1 VTAGGR
7 WPIFV
12 WRLYCAGTAAA
23 PLPSSSHVAGSG
35 AGSDTAELV
44 MASPLALGDNLLVLT
59 SPLLRRG
66 IMIRRA
72 SVALC
77 LALVFSVASP
87 RAADKVLRSSLHDYR
102 VVTFVETLVQPW
114 SIAFLP
120 GGDILITERPGRLR
134 IVRQGK
140 LLPSAVEGVPQV
152 AHSSQG
158 GLLEVMPHPNFAT
171 NRLLYITYSK
181 PEAPGKP
188 SSTAI
193 IRGRF
198 ENDRLTDVQ
207 ELFQAVSQGRG
218 HFSGKIAF
226 DKSGFMFVSLGDRQ
240 VPPEGVLE
248 AHPAQDLSN
257 HHGKIIRLHDDG
269 KVPSDNPFVNRPG
282 AKPEIW
288 SYGHRNVQGLAIHPQ
303 TGELWANEHGPQGG
317 DELNRIQAGR
327 NYGWPVIGFG
337 VNYTT
342 GLAIHAGTHRNGMEQ
357 PMQVWVPSI
366 GISGLM
372 VYTGDK
378 FPQWRGNIFVGG
390 MVGEQLVRLAQPT
403 PGARVTPEILV
414 PQMGRIRDVKQSP
427 DGFIYLVTDDRDGKP
442 TPIYK
447 LEPVD
452 RATTQ

>member
-1 VTAGGR
+1 
-7 WPIFV
+7 
-12 WRLYCAGTAAA
+12 
-23 PLPSSSHVAGSG
+23 
-35 AGSDTAELV
+35 
-44 MASPLALGDNLLVLT
+44 
-59 SPLLRRG
+59 
-66 IMIRRA
+66 MIRRA
-72 SVALC
+72 SLVLCVALVC
-77 LALVFSVASP
+77 STASP
-87 RAADKVLRSSLHDYR
+87 GAADRLLRSSLHDYR
-102 VVTFVETLVQPW
+102 VVTLVEALVQPW

-120 GGDILITERPGRLR
+120 GGDILVTERPGRLR
-134 IVRQGK
+134 IIRQGA
-140 LLPSAVEGVPQV
+140 LLPQAVEGVPPV

-158 GLLEVMPHPNFAT
+158 GLLEVMPHPNFAS
-171 NRLLYITYSK
+171 NRLLYLTYSK
-181 PEAPGKP
+181 PDAPGRP

-193 IRGRF
+193 VRGRF
-198 ENDRLTDVQ
+198 ENDRLADVK

-226 DKSGFMFVSLGDRQ
+226 DKNGYMFVSLGDRQ

-269 KVPSDNPFVNRPG
+269 RVPADNPFVNRPD

-317 DELNRIQAGR
+317 DELNRIQPGR

-357 PMQVWVPSI
+357 PVKVWVPSI
-366 GISGLM
+366 GVSGLM

-390 MVGEQLVRLAQPT
+390 MVGEQLGRLSQQ
-403 PGARVTPEILV
+403 GARMTQETLV
-414 PQMGRIRDVKQSP
+414 PQMGRIRDVRQGP

-442 TPIYK
+442 TPIYR

-452 RATTQ
+452 RTTTQ